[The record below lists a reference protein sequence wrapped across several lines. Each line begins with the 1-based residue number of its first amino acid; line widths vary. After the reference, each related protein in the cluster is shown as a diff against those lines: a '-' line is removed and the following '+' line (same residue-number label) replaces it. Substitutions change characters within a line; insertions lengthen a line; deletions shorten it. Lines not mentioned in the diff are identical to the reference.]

1 MRALVENDS
10 DKEAEDV
17 IFFVIQEMLDEI
29 MREVERDRKKEQKII
44 EGKKV

>member
-1 MRALVENDS
+1 
-10 DKEAEDV
+10 
-17 IFFVIQEMLDEI
+17 MLDEI